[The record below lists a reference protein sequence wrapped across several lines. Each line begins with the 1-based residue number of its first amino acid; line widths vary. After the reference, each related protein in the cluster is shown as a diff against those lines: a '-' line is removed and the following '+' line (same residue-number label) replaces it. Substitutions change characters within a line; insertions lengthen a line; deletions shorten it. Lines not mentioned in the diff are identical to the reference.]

1 MEGNMAEIRFV
12 NVSKVYDEDIIA
24 LERASFD
31 IGQGE
36 FLFFYRKKRSGEKHG
51 FKAADRP
58 GDGYRRRSLYERQF
72 GERAQ

>member
-36 FLFFYRKKRSGEKHG
+36 FLF
-51 FKAADRP
+51 
-58 GDGYRRRSLYERQF
+58 L
-72 GERAQ
+72 

>member
-1 MEGNMAEIRFV
+1 MAEIRFV

-36 FLFFYRKKRSGEKHG
+36 FLFFIGRNGAGKSTALKLLTGQEKL
-51 FKAADRP
+51 
-58 GDGYRRRSLYERQF
+58 YRRRSLYERQF